1 MTLIVLILADFS
13 DFIRVHLSDPRYQR
27 RIPPFQLCALAAL
40 REIAIFF
47 SSAKISFFRSF
58 CVLSYYPI
66 LGAENPPLARGGKSM
81 TSTTASRFSGP

>member
-40 REIAIFF
+40 REIVIF
-47 SSAKISFFRSF
+47 SA
-58 CVLSYYPI
+58 LSAFYPI
-66 LGAENPPLARGGKSM
+66 LGAENPPSARGGKSM